1 MSVVIQKQ
9 KRYAAMDE
17 AEVFLWELQRGE
29 LEATENNSD
38 TAPSGERPCPIC
50 GTRMAVENIS
60 GVSIDLCA
68 KHGVWLDRG
77 ELPKILASRDT
88 SVSKKYA
95 DVLGKVPTD
104 GVMCSVFD
112 ILWPFYFLFLVEGS
126 STK

>member
-1 MSVVIQKQ
+1 
-9 KRYAAMDE
+9 MDE

-38 TAPSGERPCPIC
+38 TVPSGERPCPIC

-60 GVSIDLCA
+60 GVSIDVCA

-104 GVMCSVFD
+104 GGMDSGFF
-112 ILWPFYFLFLVEGS
+112 ILLFFLFMR
-126 STK
+126 